1 MQTEKYDQAQIQ
13 ALLVELNQ
21 AHPGWHLEEGKI
33 TKQFVFV
40 DFVTAFGFMS
50 MVALYAEKMNHHPE
64 WFNVYSKVNV
74 QLTTH
79 DVSGISEKDA
89 RLAKHMDACAASL
102 TEV

>member
-1 MQTEKYDQAQIQ
+1 MQIEKYNQTQIQ
-13 ALLVELNQ
+13 ALLAELNQ
-21 AHPGWHLEEGKI
+21 HHDGWHLEEGKI
-33 TKQFVFV
+33 TKQFVFA
-40 DFVTAFGFMS
+40 DFVAAFGFMS

-89 RLAKHMDACAASL
+89 QLAKYMDVCAASL
-102 TEV
+102 TLV